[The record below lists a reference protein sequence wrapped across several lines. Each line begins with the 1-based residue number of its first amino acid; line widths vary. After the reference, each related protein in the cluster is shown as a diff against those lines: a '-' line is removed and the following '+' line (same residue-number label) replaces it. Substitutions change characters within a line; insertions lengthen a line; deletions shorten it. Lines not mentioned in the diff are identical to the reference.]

1 MVLWLPLTSGSL
13 PIPTTPVTR
22 YFWWVI
28 EAERAFKKWC
38 RAFYFLAFFLWL
50 QHLTECCLLNISVYC
65 VLCTVPVSFSWSPDC
80 THAFYYKT
88 GIMSFKNR
96 RVLCKEHENV
106 CYVLQLMFVSIFSN
120 NKKKNCFVFIKK
132 CPLVRFQNSFVLA
145 NANAILIEHW
155 ALIEHF
161 GEEAKL
167 SSFSAIITT

>member
-1 MVLWLPLTSGSL
+1 MYHDFSGWLVIFAILLDYQVLMVLWLPLTSGSL
-13 PIPTTPVTR
+13 TIPTTPVTR

-50 QHLTECCLLNISVYC
+50 QRLTECCLLNISVYC

-88 GIMSFKNR
+88 GITSFKNR

-106 CYVLQLMFVSIFSN
+106 CYVLQLLFVSIFSN
-120 NKKKNCFVFIKK
+120 NKKKFCFYKK
-132 CPLVRFQNSFVLA
+132 VLFGSFPQPFCPSQC
-145 NANAILIEHW
+145 
-155 ALIEHF
+155 
-161 GEEAKL
+161 
-167 SSFSAIITT
+167 